1 MNKVAFFPAEVYIYD
16 TVKQTTSKVKTLDRN
31 ELKAVSTPQ
40 FFTQP
45 LYETILKASDN
56 CKNITDEL
64 QLFETNFDIAFV
76 EESRKNLKVTT
87 LEDLEY
93 VNYILT
99 KNNIYKIGH
108 SFDFH
113 PFAKDRLLYLGG
125 ISFDVGFGL
134 MGHSDAD
141 VVYHVVAESMMG
153 ALEMGDL
160 GTLFPDTDRQYL
172 NKDSCYFVKEVVKKL
187 NQENFVIENI
197 DIMIYLEKPNLK
209 EYKSIMAKNIK
220 KLTNCNYIN
229 VKATTLEKKG
239 LIGTGE
245 GIASEAVVLIKKV
258 I

>member
-1 MNKVAFFPAEVYIYD
+1 MAPGIDRILMLLNDEENIREVVAF
-16 TVKQTTSKVKTLDRN
+16 
-31 ELKAVSTPQ
+31 
-40 FFTQP
+40 P
-45 LYETILKASDN
+45 LGAN
-56 CKNITDEL
+56 
-64 QLFETNFDIAFV
+64 V
-76 EESRKNLKVTT
+76 
-87 LEDLEY
+87 
-93 VNYILT
+93 
-99 KNNIYKIGH
+99 
-108 SFDFH
+108 
-113 PFAKDRLLYLGG
+113 
-125 ISFDVGFGL
+125 
-134 MGHSDAD
+134 AD
-141 VVYHVVAESMMG
+141 SMMG

-229 VKATTLEKKG
+229 VKANTLEKKG